1 MRIVIVVSRCLSA
14 VRLVFF
20 VSLIQDDSLSS
31 WFQTRRTRMT
41 TTIYSVA
48 LVKEWDGHD
57 ILPRSFSPCFKRSK
71 SYSSLNMSTYLFVHE
86 YL

>member
-20 VSLIQDDSLSS
+20 VSLIQDGSLSS
-31 WFQTRRTRMT
+31 WFQTRRTRM

-57 ILPRSFSPCFKRSK
+57 ILPRSFSPWFKRSK